1 MTFDPEAALDLMTIQ
16 TQLNDQEARLTL
28 YAIVCPE
35 HGGLVGKSAPDVIEA
50 TRKSNEVSRVMGG
63 CEYHAIA
70 IGLDADLVA
79 ELFAAP
85 PEGS

>member
-1 MTFDPEAALDLMTIQ
+1 MNTPEEAMELMTIQ

-35 HGGLVGKSAPDVIEA
+35 HGGLVGRNAPDVIEA
-50 TRKSNEVSRVMGG
+50 VEKSNRVSKVMGG